1 MTATKKAT
9 TKKTAEKV
17 SVEPAA
23 AEETKKK
30 RVRHTYL
37 YAVGRRKRAIAR
49 TRLFKNGTG
58 KITIND
64 KDYTVFFPY
73 FHHQQ
78 VVAQPLETASK
89 RKEFDFTIKV
99 QGGGVNGQA
108 EAIRHGIAR
117 ALLLIDKDLKP
128 TLKAEGYLKRDP
140 RQKERKKPGLK
151 RARRAPQFSKR

>member
-9 TKKTAEKV
+9 IKKAAEKV
-17 SVEPAA
+17 EPEQA

-73 FHHQQ
+73 YQHQDA
-78 VVAQPLETASK
+78 VTQPLETVSK

-128 TLKAEGYLKRDP
+128 VLKAEGYLKRDP